1 MCIAQAADIFG
12 TGIVAGAFVV
22 GTFAVHPAVA
32 RLDASPH
39 VLLRQELIRRLSSF
53 LPPFMLL
60 PIPASVGALIFCR
73 TSVAWPLDIFGC
85 VLSLATIGITVAVN
99 GPLNRRFARW
109 SPEALPRDWQ
119 QYVRRWNVAHFMR
132 MTAAV
137 GAFVCATL
145 GGELWK

>member
-12 TGIVAGAFVV
+12 TGIVAGAFAV
-22 GTFAVHPAVA
+22 GTFAVHPAAA
-32 RLDASPH
+32 RLDSSSH
-39 VLLRQELIRRLSSF
+39 MFLRQELIRRLARF

-60 PIPASVGALIFCR
+60 PMPASVGALTLCR
-73 TSVAWPLDIFGC
+73 ASVAWRFDMLGC

-109 SPEALPRDWQ
+109 SPTALPRDWQ
-119 QYVRRWNVAHFMR
+119 RDIRRWNVAHSMR

-137 GAFVCATL
+137 GAFVCTILA
-145 GGELWK
+145 GS